1 MYKLEFG
8 TEAGQINLRGF
19 FALIVLCVVA
29 YAGDRTMSV
38 IETIFGKDSSAFQLL
53 PILIFLGVFL
63 MLCVLLIFLGE
74 IWRRGAS

>member
-1 MYKLEFG
+1 
-8 TEAGQINLRGF
+8 
-19 FALIVLCVVA
+19 
-29 YAGDRTMSV
+29 MSV